1 MKRKLVVV
9 EQHMHPCFLCPA
21 KYVEE
26 EFEDDADDCPDAA
39 AESTPRLRC
48 DGIATKHGTLSI
60 SSQTPLF
67 AESAVGGSEE
77 ITLFLNSLRVPSH
90 PRSTSLSLKLQMD
103 VGVALR
109 TRVACSAQDDIWS
122 GPSGMA
128 PGQHGR
134 GKWHRKEATLRR
146 PILTLQ
152 HALLVM
158 SLVGGLVLVWLCN
171 FRAQHHARSSVFK
184 EATY

>member
-1 MKRKLVVV
+1 MTPMTAPTPPPNPLLVYGATASPRNM
-9 EQHMHPCFLCPA
+9 ELFQYLLRLLCL
-21 KYVEE
+21 
-26 EFEDDADDCPDAA
+26 
-39 AESTPRLRC
+39 PR
-48 DGIATKHGTLSI
+48 AQS
-60 SSQTPLF
+60 
-67 AESAVGGSEE
+67 VGGSEE
-77 ITLFLNSLRVPSH
+77 ITLLLNSLRVPSH

-134 GKWHRKEATLRR
+134 GKWNRKEATLRR